1 MERVAGV
8 DPSEV
13 ERPSGVI
20 GVSVLDMPCNVLKSG
35 PQIVTSATKNMGT
48 SSPSIAPERANYG
61 PELLVRLRVGVGQGP
76 RRAQLES
83 RLREFVRGGML
94 VAGTRLPSSRGL
106 ADDLGISRRLVVDAY
121 AQLLAEGYLVSRP
134 GAGTYVAGTAGAP
147 RPVASK
153 PAERTLRYDFFP
165 GAPDLGSFP
174 RSLWLRTM
182 REVLASTPP
191 SALAYPDARGTP
203 ELRGALA
210 AYLRRVRGVV
220 VEPDSIMVCA
230 GATQGLALLARA
242 LTRRGVEE
250 IAVED
255 PSLPPHRAVL
265 AYAGLRVRGVA
276 VDEQGVD
283 VSAID
288 APVLLTTPA
297 HQCPTGVVL
306 SPGRR
311 AALVDWARAGGL
323 VIEDDYDA
331 EFRYDRA
338 PLGAL
343 QGLAPD
349 RVVYLGT
356 ASKTL
361 APGLRLGW
369 LVLPASLVDPVVEA
383 KLLDDLGS
391 PTLEQLVLARLID
404 TAAYDRHLRK
414 ARRRNRDRRDA
425 LIAAVAHHLRGARVS
440 GISAGLHALVRLSKA
455 VDAQQLLER
464 AAERSVGVYPLALH
478 MIEPARDTDALV
490 LGYAGL
496 SEPAIEEGVRRLAVV
511 LEDLS
516 RGGS

>member
-1 MERVAGV
+1 
-8 DPSEV
+8 
-13 ERPSGVI
+13 
-20 GVSVLDMPCNVLKSG
+20 
-35 PQIVTSATKNMGT
+35 MGT
-48 SSPSIAPERANYG
+48 SDG
-61 PELLVRLRVGVGQGP
+61 PELLIRLREDDHGGP
-76 RRAQLES
+76 RRVQLEG
-83 RLREFVRGGML
+83 RLRELVREGTL
-94 VAGTRLPSSRGL
+94 AAGTRLPSSRAL
-106 ADDLGISRRLVVDAY
+106 AGDLEVSRRLVVEAY
-121 AQLLAEGYLVSRP
+121 AQLLAEGYLVSRS
-134 GAGTYVAGTAGAP
+134 GAGTYVAATAGASEP
-147 RPVASK
+147 ATPK
-153 PAERTLRYDFFP
+153 PPGRTLSFDFFP

-182 REVLASTPP
+182 REVLSSTPDG
-191 SALAYPDARGTP
+191 AFAYPDARGAP
-203 ELRGALA
+203 ELRRALA

-220 VEPDSIMVCA
+220 ADTDSIVVCS
-230 GATQGLALLARA
+230 GATQGLALLGRA
-242 LTRRGVEE
+242 LAHRGASA

-265 AYAGLRVRGVA
+265 AYAGLEVRGVP
-276 VDEQGVD
+276 VDEDGLEVQAL
-283 VSAID
+283 SAP
-288 APVLLTTPA
+288 AVLTTPA

-306 SPGRR
+306 SPARR

-349 RVVYLGT
+349 CVVYLGT

-369 LVLPASLVDPVVEA
+369 LVLPPSLVGSVVEA

-391 PTLEQLVLARLID
+391 PTIEQLVLARLID

-425 LIAAVAHHLRGARVS
+425 LIAAGARRLAGARIS
-440 GISAGLHALVRLSKA
+440 GISAGLHALVRLPWA
-455 VDAQQLLER
+455 VDAQRLLER
-464 AAERSVGVYPLALH
+464 AAERSVGVYPLNLH
-478 MIEPARDTDALV
+478 MMEPARATDALV

-496 SEPAIEEGVRRLAVV
+496 SEPAIEEGIRRLAEV
-511 LEDLS
+511 LNELPKEES
-516 RGGS
+516 HGR

>member
-1 MERVAGV
+1 
-8 DPSEV
+8 
-13 ERPSGVI
+13 
-20 GVSVLDMPCNVLKSG
+20 
-35 PQIVTSATKNMGT
+35 MGT
-48 SSPSIAPERANYG
+48 NYG
-61 PELLVRLRVGVGQGP
+61 PELLIRLREDVRGGS

-83 RLREFVRGGML
+83 RLRELVRDGTL
-94 VAGTRLPSSRGL
+94 VAGACLPSSRAL
-106 ADDLGISRRLVVDAY
+106 ACDLEVSRRLVVEAY
-121 AQLLAEGYLVSRP
+121 AQLLAEGYLVSRS
-134 GAGTYVAGTAGAP
+134 GAGTYVAATAGAP
-147 RPVASK
+147 QPAVSK
-153 PAERTLRYDFFP
+153 PPRRTLRFDFFP

-182 REVLASTPP
+182 REVLSRTP
-191 SALAYPDARGTP
+191 ADAFAYPDARGAS
-203 ELRGALA
+203 ELRCALTD
-210 AYLRRVRGVV
+210 YLRRVRGVV
-220 VEPDSIMVCA
+220 VEPDSIVVCS

-242 LTRRGVEE
+242 LVQQGVSA
-250 IAVED
+250 IGVED

-265 AYAGLRVRGVA
+265 AYAGLEVRGVP
-276 VDEQGVD
+276 VDEQGLD
-283 VSAID
+283 VSALS
-288 APVLLTTPA
+288 APVVLTTPA

-306 SPGRR
+306 SPQRR

-323 VIEDDYDA
+323 VVEDDYDA

-369 LVLPASLVDPVVEA
+369 LVLPASLLDSVVQA

-391 PTLEQLVLARLID
+391 PTIEQLVLARLID

-425 LIAAVAHHLRGARVS
+425 LIAAVARQLPGARVS
-440 GISAGLHALVRLSKA
+440 GISAGLHALVRLPRE
-455 VDAQQLLER
+455 VDAKRLLER
-464 AAERSVGVYPLALH
+464 AADRSVGVYPLSLH
-478 MIEPARDTDALV
+478 MMQPTPATDALV

-496 SEPAIEEGVRRLAVV
+496 SEPAIEEGIRRLAEV
-511 LEDLS
+511 LDDLPEEVS
-516 RGGS
+516 HGR